1 MPDPSTPVGALIYTL
16 LGAAVLRGLK
26 WLYSKVLTINLTTP
40 LGVITAVLIGTLT
53 AAAIL
58 ALLVWLWLHVRL
70 V

>member
-1 MPDPSTPVGALIYTL
+1 M
-16 LGAAVLRGLK
+16 LGAALLAGLK
-26 WLYSKVLTINLTTP
+26 WLYGKVLTINLTTP

-58 ALLVWLWLHVRL
+58 AVLVWLWLHLRL